1 MDLSSAVGRNLLRIR
16 MSHSTVRHGV
26 LRRAW
31 LILVYT
37 QELYALPS
45 RLQHCCL
52 LDLNRRF
59 LPGQGK
65 LVPAGESNHQ
75 NHCKHVSYSFH
86 VRTNLT
92 KPLETPNRGT
102 RRVHGTEDI
111 EESTSGRHH
120 QANRVRLKAA
130 FTATSA
136 NRDCP
141 VQGRRRIVCQVY
153 LDMYRRSV
161 L

>member
-52 LDLNRRF
+52 PDLNRRF
-59 LPGQGK
+59 LLGQGK
-65 LVPAGESNHQ
+65 LVPAGGVEPSE
-75 NHCKHVSYSFH
+75 
-86 VRTNLT
+86 
-92 KPLETPNRGT
+92 PLQTRKLFIPRPDKSDKTARNAEPRYTAGT
-102 RRVHGTEDI
+102 RDRRHWRIYLGPAPSS
-111 EESTSGRHH
+111 ESG
-120 QANRVRLKAA
+120 
-130 FTATSA
+130 
-136 NRDCP
+136 
-141 VQGRRRIVCQVY
+141 
-153 LDMYRRSV
+153 
-161 L
+161 

>member
-1 MDLSSAVGRNLLRIR
+1 MDPSSAVGRNLLRR

-31 LILVYT
+31 LIVVYT

-52 LDLNRRF
+52 PDLNRRF
-59 LPGQGK
+59 LPGQEK

-75 NHCKHVSYSFH
+75 NHCKHVGYSIH

-120 QANRVRLKAA
+120 QANRVRLRAA
-130 FTATSA
+130 LTTTSG
-136 NRDCP
+136 NRDGP
-141 VQGRRRIVCQVY
+141 VQGRHRIVCQVH
-153 LDMYRRSV
+153 LDMSRRSV